1 MSNSSVPASQESL
14 KKKFGR
20 LEKKTG
26 IRFKNKDLLIRAFVH
41 RSFLNEASNKGL
53 RHNERLE
60 FLGDAVLEHIV
71 TDFLFRKYPDQSEGV
86 LTAWRAALVNS
97 KTLAEVSEE
106 SGFEDFLLLSKGEN
120 NDSRKSKQYI
130 LANTFEAFVGALYLD
145 QGLKVCD
152 KFISK
157 NLLTKLGEIIKNNLF
172 LDSKSHFQEMAQERK
187 RITPVYKVLK
197 EWGPDH
203 AKHFIVGAYLGK
215 ALAAKGEGL
224 SKQEAEE
231 KAAEKALKNKNW

>member
-41 RSFLNEASNKGL
+41 RSFLNEAPDEGL

-71 TDFLFRKYPDQSEGV
+71 TDFLFREYPAQSEGV

-97 KTLAEVSEE
+97 RTLAEVSEE

-120 NDSRKSKQYI
+120 NDTRRSKQYI
-130 LANTFEAFVGALYLD
+130 LANTLEAFIGALYLD
-145 QGLKVCD
+145 RGLKVCD

-157 NLLTKLGEIIKNNLF
+157 HLLTKLDDIIKNKLF
-172 LDSKSHFQEMAQERK
+172 LDSKSHFQEMSQEK
-187 RITPVYKVLK
+187 KGITPTYRVLK

-203 AKHFIVGAYLGK
+203 AKHFVIGVYLGK
-215 ALAAKGEGL
+215 ELIAEGEGL

-231 KAAEKALKNKNW
+231 KAAEKALKIKNW